1 MTRTSEPVTSSRT
14 RPTRWWY
21 VLLLV
26 PFIAILWVPFYSGG
40 EPVLFGFPYFYWYQ
54 FLWILIS
61 AVLTAIV
68 YFATREQEGDT
79 LDTNGNDNGSPVQE
93 YR

>member
-1 MTRTSEPVTSSRT
+1 MNVNTRSNPNGTGTRASRG
-14 RPTRWWY
+14 WY
-21 VLLLV
+21 SLLLV
-26 PFIAILWVPFYSGG
+26 PFIAILWVPFYASA
-40 EPVLFGFPYFYWYQ
+40 EPSLFGIPYFYWYQ

-68 YFATREQEGDT
+68 YFATREPEGASV
-79 LDTNGNDNGSPVQE
+79 NDGGSPVEE

>member
-1 MTRTSEPVTSSRT
+1 MTRTSEPITTPEPRKA
-14 RPTRWWY
+14 RWWY

-40 EPVLFGFPYFYWYQ
+40 EPIIAGFPYFYWYQ

-61 AVLTAIV
+61 AVLTALV
-68 YFATREQEGDT
+68 YFATREPESDLPNGDE
-79 LDTNGNDNGSPVQE
+79 GSPVEE

>member
-1 MTRTSEPVTSSRT
+1 VNTRSTSERA
-14 RPTRWWY
+14 RPARWWY

-26 PFIAILWVPFYSGG
+26 PFIAILWVPFYASW
-40 EPVLFGFPYFYWYQ
+40 EPAAYGVPYFYWYQ

-68 YFATREQEGDT
+68 YFATREPEGAEPTAEALNAED
-79 LDTNGNDNGSPVQE
+79 LP
-93 YR
+93 

>member
-1 MTRTSEPVTSSRT
+1 MTRTSEPITSPEA
-14 RPTRWWY
+14 RPTWWWY

-26 PFIAILWVPFYSGG
+26 PFIAILWVPFYSGAA
-40 EPVLFGFPYFYWYQ
+40 PTIAGFPFFFWYQ

-68 YFATREQEGDT
+68 YFATREPETD
-79 LDTNGNDNGSPVQE
+79 LANFDSSPVE
-93 YR
+93 DYK